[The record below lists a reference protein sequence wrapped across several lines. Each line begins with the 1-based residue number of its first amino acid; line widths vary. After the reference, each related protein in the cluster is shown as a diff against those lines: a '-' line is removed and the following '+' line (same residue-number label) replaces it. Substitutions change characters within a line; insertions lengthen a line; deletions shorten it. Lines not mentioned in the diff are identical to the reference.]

1 MTTPTDALAAHIAG
15 VSAATVPEA
24 VRDRAGLVLA
34 DTLGVIVAGQGDP
47 AVAAT
52 ARRHAT
58 GGPCRL
64 PGTAAL
70 RAAPPMAAF
79 LNGFAGTALELD
91 EGNYPAGGHPGVH
104 AVAAALAEAEARQAS
119 GAALLDAVIAGY
131 EAGAR
136 VGMATRLRPA
146 AHPHGTWGTLGAAAA
161 VARLRGHDAATV
173 RRVLEVAASLGL
185 ATSATA
191 SLRGGSVRNAY
202 AGAAA
207 QNGMLACDLAEAGV
221 TGEPGG
227 IAAVFGGV
235 VGEGFDEGAMVAGLG
250 ERWLIPEAFFKQA
263 SCCRE
268 TQGALEAIELLLAEA
283 PVAPGDVAAVEVETF
298 ASAAALSERAPA
310 APIAGR
316 FSIPFTVAT
325 RIVSGHAWTDAFSE
339 KAVADPKTQ
348 GLAARVAVREAPELS
363 ARLPAERVCR
373 LTLRLRD
380 GAVRQR
386 EVVGTPG
393 DPDRPLPE
401 EALREKF
408 RRCAE
413 PALGLRWEGAWRAA
427 RRLDALA
434 DLSALF

>member
-1 MTTPTDALAAHIAG
+1 MSPTATLAARLAG
-15 VSAATVPEA
+15 ISAATVPAA

-34 DTLGVIVAGQGDP
+34 DTLGAIIAGQGDA

-52 ARRHAT
+52 ARRHAAE

-64 PGTAAL
+64 PGTGL
-70 RAAPPMAAF
+70 RAAPPTAAF

-91 EGNYPAGGHPGVH
+91 EGNYPAGGHPGIH
-104 AVAAALAEAEARQAS
+104 AVAAALAEAEARNAG
-119 GAALLDAVIAGY
+119 GALLLDAVVAGY

-136 VGMATRLRPA
+136 VGMAARLRPA
-146 AHPHGTWGTLGAAAA
+146 AHPHGTWGALGAAAA
-161 VARLRGHDAATV
+161 VARLRGHDAAMT

-185 ATSATA
+185 ATSGTA
-191 SLRGGSVRNAY
+191 ALRGGSVRNAY
-202 AGAAA
+202 AGMAA
-207 QNGMLACDLAEAGV
+207 QNGMLACDLAEAGI

-227 IAAVFGGV
+227 IATVFGRV
-235 VGEGFDEGAMVAGLG
+235 VGEAFDERAMLDGLG
-250 ERWLIPEAFFKQA
+250 ERWLVAEAFFKQA

-268 TQGALEAIELLLAEA
+268 TQGALEALELLLAEA
-283 PVAPGDVAAVEVETF
+283 PAAADAVAAIEIETF

-316 FSIPFTVAT
+316 FSIPFAVAT
-325 RIVSGHAWTDAFSE
+325 RMVRGHAWTDAFSE
-339 KAVADPKTQ
+339 AAIADPTTRA
-348 GLAARVAVREAPELS
+348 LAARVQVREAPALT

-373 LTLRLRD
+373 LAIRLRD
-380 GAVRQR
+380 GETRER

-401 EALREKF
+401 DALREKF
-408 RRCAE
+408 GRCAE
-413 PALGLRWEGAWRAA
+413 PALGARWDAAWRAA
-427 RRLDALA
+427 RRPDGLA

>member
-1 MTTPTDALAAHIAG
+1 MSPTATLAAHLAG
-15 VSAATVPEA
+15 ISADTVPAA

-34 DTLGVIVAGQGDP
+34 DTLGAIIVGQGDA
-47 AVAAT
+47 AVRET

-58 GGPCRL
+58 TAGPCRL
-64 PGTAAL
+64 SGTGL

-91 EGNYPAGGHPGVH
+91 EGNYPAGGHPGIH
-104 AVAAALAEAEARQAS
+104 TVAAALAEAEARNAG
-119 GAALLDAVIAGY
+119 GALLLDAVIAGY

-136 VGMATRLRPA
+136 VGMAARLRPA

-161 VARLRGHDAATV
+161 VARLRGHDAATTV
-173 RRVLEVAASLGL
+173 RVLEVAASLGL

-191 SLRGGSVRNAY
+191 ALRGGSVRNAY
-202 AGAAA
+202 AGMAA
-207 QNGMLACDLAEAGV
+207 QNGMLACDLAEAGI
-221 TGEPGG
+221 TGETEG
-227 IAAVFGGV
+227 IAAVFGRV
-235 VGEGFDEGAMVAGLG
+235 VGEAFDEGAMVEGIG
-250 ERWLIPEAFFKQA
+250 VRWLVTEAFFKEA

-268 TQGALEAIELLLAEA
+268 TQGALEALELLLSEA
-283 PVAPGDVAAVEVETF
+283 PVPPDSVAAIDVETF
-298 ASAAALSERAPA
+298 ASAAALAERAPA

-316 FSIPFTVAT
+316 FSIPFVLAT
-325 RIVSGHAWTDAFSE
+325 RIVRGHAWVEAFSE
-339 KAVADPKTQ
+339 AAIADPETRS
-348 GLAARVAVREAPELS
+348 LAARVAVREAPALT

-373 LTLRLRD
+373 MALRLRD
-380 GAVRQR
+380 GAVRER

-393 DPDRPLPE
+393 DPDRPLPD

-413 PALGLRWEGAWRAA
+413 PAFGQRWEAAWRAA
-427 RRLDALA
+427 RRPDRLA

>member
-1 MTTPTDALAAHIAG
+1 MPPTDALAAHLAG
-15 VSAATVPEA
+15 VSAAAVPEA

-34 DTLGVIVAGQGDP
+34 DTLGAIAAGQGDP
-47 AVAAT
+47 AVATT

-58 GGPCRL
+58 GGACRL
-64 PGTAAL
+64 PGTAL
-70 RAAPPMAAF
+70 RGAPPIAAF

-91 EGNYPAGGHPGVH
+91 EGNYPAGGHPGIH
-104 AVAAALAEAEARQAS
+104 AVAAALAEAEVRQAS
-119 GAALLDAVIAGY
+119 GALLLDAVIAGY

-185 ATSATA
+185 STSATA

-202 AGAAA
+202 AGMAA

-250 ERWLIPEAFFKQA
+250 ERWLVTEAFFKQA

-268 TQGALEAIELLLAEA
+268 TQGALEAIELLLADA
-283 PVAPGDVAAVEVETF
+283 PVAPGDVAAVAVETF
-298 ASAAALSERAPA
+298 ASAATLSERAPT

-316 FSIPFTVAT
+316 FSIPFAVAT
-325 RIVSGHAWTDAFSE
+325 RLVRGHAWTDAFSE
-339 KAVADPKTQ
+339 GAVADQETRA
-348 GLAARVAVREAPELS
+348 LAARVAVREAPALT
-363 ARLPAERVCR
+363 ARLPTERVCR
-373 LTLRLRD
+373 LALRLRD
-380 GAVRQR
+380 GSVRER

-413 PALGLRWEGAWRAA
+413 PALGPRWEGAWRAA
-427 RRLDALA
+427 RRPDGLA

>member
-1 MTTPTDALAAHIAG
+1 MSPTATLAAHLAG
-15 VSAATVPEA
+15 VSAATVPDT

-34 DTLGVIVAGQGDP
+34 DTLGAIVAGQGDP

-58 GGPCRL
+58 GGACRL
-64 PGTAAL
+64 PGTDL

-79 LNGFAGTALELD
+79 LYGFAGTALELD
-91 EGNYPAGGHPGVH
+91 EGNYPAGGHPGIH
-104 AVAAALAEAEARQAS
+104 AIAAALAEAEAGNAD

-161 VARLRGHDAATV
+161 VARLRGHDAAMTA
-173 RRVLEVAASLGL
+173 RVLEVAASLGL
-185 ATSATA
+185 ATSGTA
-191 SLRGGSVRNAY
+191 ALRGGSVRNAY
-202 AGAAA
+202 AGMAA

-227 IAAVFGGV
+227 VAAVFGGV
-235 VGEGFDEGAMVAGLG
+235 VGEGFDTAAMLDGLG
-250 ERWLIPEAFFKQA
+250 GRWLIAEAFFKRA

-268 TQGALEAIELLLAEA
+268 TQGALEALELLLAEA
-283 PVAPGDVAAVEVETF
+283 PVEPGDVAAVEVETF
-298 ASAAALSERAPA
+298 ASATTLAERAPA

-325 RIVSGHAWTDAFSE
+325 RMVRGHAWTDAFSE
-339 KAVADPKTQ
+339 AAVADPETRA
-348 GLAARVAVREAPELS
+348 LAACVAVREAPALT

-373 LTLRLRD
+373 LTLRLHD
-380 GAVRQR
+380 GTARR
-386 EVVGTPG
+386 KEIVGTAG
-393 DPDRPLPE
+393 DPDRPLPAD
-401 EALREKF
+401 ALREKF

-413 PALGLRWEGAWRAA
+413 PALGPRWEAAWKAA
-427 RRLDALA
+427 RRPDGLA

>member
-1 MTTPTDALAAHIAG
+1 MRPMTDALAAHLAG
-15 VSAATVPEA
+15 VSAATVPDA

-34 DTLGVIVAGQGDP
+34 DTLGAIVAGQGDP
-47 AVAAT
+47 AVAET

-64 PGTAAL
+64 PGTGL

-91 EGNYPAGGHPGVH
+91 EGNYPAGGHPGIH
-104 AVAAALAEAEARQAS
+104 AVAAALAEAEVRQA
-119 GAALLDAVIAGY
+119 GGTLLLDAVIAGY

-161 VARLRGHDAATV
+161 VARLRGHDAAMM
-173 RRVLEVAASLGL
+173 RRVLETAGSLGL

-191 SLRGGSVRNAY
+191 ALRGGSVRNAY

-235 VGEGFDEGAMVAGLG
+235 VGEGFDEGAMVAGVG
-250 ERWLIPEAFFKQA
+250 ERWLVAEAFFKRS

-268 TQGALEAIELLLAEA
+268 TQGALEAIELLLAETPIA
-283 PVAPGDVAAVEVETF
+283 PDDVAAIEVETF
-298 ASAAALSERAPA
+298 ASAAALSEHAPA

-339 KAVADPKTQ
+339 DAIADPETRA
-348 GLAARVAVREAPELS
+348 LAARVAVREAPELTV
-363 ARLPAERVCR
+363 RLPAERVCR

-380 GAVRQR
+380 GAVRETQ
-386 EVVGTPG
+386 VIGTPG

-408 RRCAE
+408 GRCAE
-413 PALGLRWEGAWRAA
+413 PALGPRWEDAWRAA
-427 RRLDALA
+427 RRPDGLA